1 MTPVHRSMLA
11 RFGQFSRDLNY
22 FTTTGYGFMGLAPAV
37 AQRNLD
43 ELEQAGFISQIKTG
57 YKLTSRGRGLMDG
70 PGETKAPPARR
81 PDYIPKKWEPA
92 RGAEAE
98 QHQQYKSLPVAP
110 QIQKVDRS

>member
-1 MTPVHRSMLA
+1 MTPVHADMLKK
-11 RFGQFSRDLNY
+11 FGQFSRDRNY
-22 FTTTGYGFMGLAPAV
+22 FTTTGYGFMGLAPTV

-43 ELEQAGFISQIKTG
+43 ELEQQGLIAKIKTG
-57 YKLTSRGRGLMDG
+57 YKLTSKGRCLMDG
-70 PGETKAPPARR
+70 PGETKAPPTRR

-110 QIQKVDRS
+110 QIQKVAR